1 MRNGIK
7 HCCMFDCLKL
17 RARNSRFCLKREPDR
32 CHHCATV
39 LGFSHD
45 FRANPCEK
53 RNECNGKSHPLL
65 PRGLWI
71 AWLQVEECEAIAK
84 SDTRSTAP
92 TTAAVEDDDDVEI
105 TQVAPAQETKHAR
118 AFSFLS
124 RALPP
129 PRPLH
134 LRLRLPF
141 FVLAACLLALSVSAI
156 ILRKQLDS
164 AGEGGC
170 PLQGF

>member
-1 MRNGIK
+1 M
-7 HCCMFDCLKL
+7 
-17 RARNSRFCLKREPDR
+17 
-32 CHHCATV
+32 
-39 LGFSHD
+39 
-45 FRANPCEK
+45 
-53 RNECNGKSHPLL
+53 
-65 PRGLWI
+65 
-71 AWLQVEECEAIAK
+71 EECEAIAK

-164 AGEGGC
+164 AREGGR
-170 PLQGF
+170 PLQGFSVRMLTSHRFLSAVAEGQAAGAVSER